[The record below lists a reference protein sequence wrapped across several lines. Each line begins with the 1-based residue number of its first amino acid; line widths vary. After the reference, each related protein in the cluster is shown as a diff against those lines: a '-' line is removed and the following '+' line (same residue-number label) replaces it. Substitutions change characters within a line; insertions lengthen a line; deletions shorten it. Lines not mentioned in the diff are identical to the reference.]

1 MTLARL
7 RKRYR
12 AELRADFR
20 QYYGVSFDGMLE
32 TSVIEAAD
40 LAIMLP
46 RGSRTFTAINP
57 EYSWEQSHYL
67 LANIANSL
75 QLLVWAQT
83 KDGQKNRKRP
93 KPITPP
99 KRPREKTVAYTV
111 DEYKELLSRP
121 RKEV

>member
-1 MTLARL
+1 MTLVRL
-7 RKRYR
+7 RKKYQ

-20 QYYGVSFDGMLE
+20 QYYGVSFDEALR

-40 LAIMLP
+40 LATMLP

-57 EYSWEQSHYL
+57 EYLWEQSHYL

-75 QLLVWAQT
+75 QILVWAQT
-83 KDGQKNRKRP
+83 KDGQKNRNRP

-99 KRPREKTVAYTV
+99 KRPREKTVTYTV
-111 DEYKELLSRP
+111 DEYKERLSRP
-121 RKEV
+121 RREV

>member
-7 RKRYR
+7 RKKYR

-20 QYYGVSFDGMLE
+20 QYYGVSFDEALK

-40 LAIMLP
+40 LTVMLP
-46 RGSRTFTAINP
+46 RGSRTFSAIDP

-75 QLLVWAQT
+75 QLLVWAQS

-99 KRPREKTVAYTV
+99 KRPREKTVSYTV
-111 DEYKELLSRP
+111 DEYREILSRP
-121 RKEV
+121 RRGV

>member
-1 MTLARL
+1 MVLVRL
-7 RKRYR
+7 RKDYK

-20 QYYGVSFDGMLE
+20 HYYGVSFDEML
-32 TSVIEAAD
+32 TVSVIETADMAA
-40 LAIMLP
+40 LLP

-83 KDGQKNRKRP
+83 KDGQKNRNRP
-93 KPITPP
+93 KPIMPP
-99 KRPREKTVAYTV
+99 KLHEDKPTAHTV
-111 DEYKELLSRP
+111 DKYKDLLSRP